1 MVSKVEEIEP
11 IRASK
16 VLKILEFKIELDEM
30 NSIETEILNTMKWKV
45 NPVTSNDFLLSL
57 TKFWDDFVL
66 SQ

>member
-16 VLKILEFKIELDEM
+16 VLKILEYKIELDEM
-30 NSIETEILNTMKWKV
+30 NSIETEVLNTMKWKV
-45 NPVTSNDFLLSL
+45 NPVTANDFLLTL

>member
-16 VLKILEFKIELDEM
+16 VLKILEYKIELDEM
-30 NSIETEILNTMKWKV
+30 NSIETEVLNTMKWKV
-45 NPVTSNDFLLSL
+45 NPVTANDFLLTL

-66 SQ
+66 S

>member
-30 NSIETEILNTMKWKV
+30 NSIETEVLNTMKW
-45 NPVTSNDFLLSL
+45 
-57 TKFWDDFVL
+57 
-66 SQ
+66 